1 VPRVRPT
8 AETPDDTL
16 TQLERARQSAI
27 GEAVGIGA
35 STVSAKRSPKGR
47 IKATALRRLT
57 TTPLSQW
64 PEALVECL
72 DTLLTLGVCQ
82 PSALVEML
90 RPVVALSRQDRTGV
104 PAGEASPRATVALPP
119 VKTDAKLSP
128 HVRRICLHIRAHYS
142 ERILL
147 ESLAARVGRNTAYV
161 ATLFRRQMGMTIH
174 RYLIN
179 IRMQRAAKL
188 LCRREKVEAVML
200 FVGYRSKKNFYRQF
214 AVTFGVTP
222 GRYRASRVESRSAAT
237 MTQPPQVHHR

>member
-1 VPRVRPT
+1 M
-8 AETPDDTL
+8 
-16 TQLERARQSAI
+16 QLERARRSAI
-27 GEAVGIGA
+27 GEAVGIEA

-47 IKATALRRLT
+47 IKAKALRRLT

-72 DTLLTLGVCQ
+72 DTLLTFGVCQ

-90 RPVVALSRQDRTGV
+90 RPVVALSRPDRTGV
-104 PAGEASPRATVALPP
+104 PAGEASPRATVALPI
-119 VKTDAKLSP
+119 KTDAKLSP
-128 HVRRICLHIRAHYS
+128 HVRRICLHIRTHYS

-222 GRYRASRVESRSAAT
+222 GRYRASRVESRSADT
-237 MTQPPQVHHR
+237 RTQPPQVHHR